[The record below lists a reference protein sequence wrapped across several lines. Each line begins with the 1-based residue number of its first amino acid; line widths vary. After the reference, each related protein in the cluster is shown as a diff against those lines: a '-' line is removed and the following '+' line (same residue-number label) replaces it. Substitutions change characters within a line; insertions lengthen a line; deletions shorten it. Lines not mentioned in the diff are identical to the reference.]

1 MTLTVLS
8 WISLDSTCQIQ
19 ITMQLGPTGCS
30 KGFCAHP
37 LEINLSLS
45 F

>member
-1 MTLTVLS
+1 MAVTQNLL
-8 WISLDSTCQIQ
+8 QA
-19 ITMQLGPTGCS
+19 QLGPTGCS